1 MTDIDGLYRA
11 VLGGSLDGAEGRTLE
26 LLLDLGREIVGADE
40 GSLLVVDEAARELV
54 FVMTRGSAT
63 SERALR
69 GQRIPFG
76 QGRTGLAAITGEPQA
91 GAPLLGPVGQIPTG
105 ERAVHAP
112 ESVLA
117 APMLVG
123 DRVVGVI
130 TAVVFDG
137 ARTFGARDVR
147 LYGTLAAIAGAIV
160 DQQQRLGVIEG
171 ATGDGSGPMHRITGS
186 LARIGAADA
195 AARTRVAALLETIEQ
210 LVRP

>member
-1 MTDIDGLYRA
+1 MDNLSRA

-54 FVMTRGSAT
+54 FVITRGNAT

-76 QGRTGLAAITGEPQA
+76 RGPTGLAAATGEPQA
-91 GAPLLGPVGQIPTG
+91 GAPLLHAVGQVPIG
-105 ERAVHAP
+105 EGAVHEP

-130 TAVVFDG
+130 TAVSFDG

-147 LYGTLAAIAGAIV
+147 LYGTLAAIGASIV
-160 DQQQRLGVIEG
+160 DQQQRLGVIE
-171 ATGDGSGPMHRITGS
+171 ARDDRAAGPMHRITGS
-186 LARIGAADA
+186 LARIGATDA
-195 AARTRVAALLETIEQ
+195 AARSRVAVLLESIEQ